1 MWHVVSA
8 PRPHR
13 LLAVVM
19 LLVLVVAGVSGCGG
33 GTTAPE
39 VRRITEKGTPYN
51 DLLLPK
57 LTSSV
62 QDGAV
67 GIAVDQPVTVTVE
80 SGVLGS
86 VTMTNQ
92 NGATVAGRLSPDGLT
107 WTSTE
112 PLGYNKRY
120 TVNAQ
125 STGLGGQTV
134 RRIAFETH
142 SPANLTMPYLLPG
155 AGETV
160 GIGQPVAIRFD
171 ENIPDRL
178 AAEKAITVTTNP
190 PVAGAFYWLS
200 NREVRWRPKDYW
212 QPGTTVDVKVDTYGV
227 DLGDGLYG
235 QDNATSHFTI
245 GDAVVA
251 TADDD
256 TKTLTIRVNGE
267 VVKTMPISMGK
278 DKTPTYNGTYIIGD
292 RFSHLV
298 MDSSTYG
305 VPTNS
310 PNGYRTEVDFA
321 TQMSYSGIYVHA
333 APWSVG
339 SQGYDNVSHGC
350 LNVST
355 ANAQWFFNNT
365 KRGDIVE
372 VANTVGGTLS
382 GVDGLGD
389 WNIPWSTWQA
399 GNAGA

>member
-19 LLVLVVAGVSGCGG
+19 LLLLVAGVSGCGG

-39 VRRITEKGTPYN
+39 VRRITEKGTPYS

-67 GIAVDQPVTVTVE
+67 GIAVDQPVIVTVE